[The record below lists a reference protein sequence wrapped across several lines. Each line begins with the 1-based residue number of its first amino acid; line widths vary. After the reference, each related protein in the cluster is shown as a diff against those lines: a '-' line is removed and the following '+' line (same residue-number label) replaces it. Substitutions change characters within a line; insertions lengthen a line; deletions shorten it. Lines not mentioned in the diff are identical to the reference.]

1 MRIAEASVG
10 KMETQL
16 KQWGTKLDKVIAKVE
31 AAGSEVKVDYRK
43 GVKDLNAKYKV
54 VRSKLDKSKAA
65 GSAKWGILKSG
76 LEAAWNDLEA
86 AFKQMGGSPVRP
98 TMANRASP
106 KARMR
111 RVKSSRPD

>member
-10 KMETQL
+10 KLEAQL
-16 KQWGTKLDKVIAKVE
+16 RQWGAKLDKVIAKVE

-54 VRSKLDKSKAA
+54 VQSKFDKSKAA
-65 GSAKWGILKSG
+65 GSAKWGILKTG
-76 LEAAWNDLEA
+76 LEAAWTDLEA
-86 AFKQMGGSPVRP
+86 AFEKMGKSPVKP
-98 TMANRASP
+98 TMAKRASP

-111 RVKSSRPD
+111 RVK

>member
-16 KQWGTKLDKVIAKVE
+16 RQWGAKLDKVIAKVE

-54 VRSKLDKSKAA
+54 AQSRFDKSKAA
-65 GSAKWGILKSG
+65 GSAKWGIVKAG

-86 AFKQMGGSPVRP
+86 AFKQMGKSSVRP
-98 TMANRASP
+98 KLANRASP
-106 KARMR
+106 KARMK
-111 RVKSSRPD
+111 RVK